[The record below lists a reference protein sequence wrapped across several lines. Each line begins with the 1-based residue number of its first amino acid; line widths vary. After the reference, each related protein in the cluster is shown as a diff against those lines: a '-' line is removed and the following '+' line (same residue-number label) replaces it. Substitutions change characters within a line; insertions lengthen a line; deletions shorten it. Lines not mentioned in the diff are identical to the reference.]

1 MSADA
6 LNKITL
12 PDDAWVVE
20 KSEDKALIEKQRAFE
35 ELESIKQARLETLE
49 VIENTELERPSS
61 RFLLL
66 FFLFLLSFNFVIYRI
81 EEQHREEAI
90 KELEEVKKARH
101 LAMEALDMSV
111 QEELLKV
118 IIHNQRQYL
127 RLPL

>member
-66 FFLFLLSFNFVIYRI
+66 FFLFLY
-81 EEQHREEAI
+81 
-90 KELEEVKKARH
+90 
-101 LAMEALDMSV
+101 
-111 QEELLKV
+111 
-118 IIHNQRQYL
+118 IIF
-127 RLPL
+127 

>member
-1 MSADA
+1 
-6 LNKITL
+6 
-12 PDDAWVVE
+12 
-20 KSEDKALIEKQRAFE
+20 
-35 ELESIKQARLETLE
+35 
-49 VIENTELERPSS
+49 
-61 RFLLL
+61 
-66 FFLFLLSFNFVIYRI
+66 VIYRI

>member
-1 MSADA
+1 M
-6 LNKITL
+6 
-12 PDDAWVVE
+12 
-20 KSEDKALIEKQRAFE
+20 
-35 ELESIKQARLETLE
+35 
-49 VIENTELERPSS
+49 
-61 RFLLL
+61 
-66 FFLFLLSFNFVIYRI
+66 IYRI

-101 LAMEALDMSV
+101 LAMEALDMGV